1 MSHHKVQDSAASGN
15 KVYAVWEES
24 HDGANRIMF
33 AKSTNRGNTF
43 SKPANLTS
51 GIRVDS
57 ETPSIGAF
65 ENTVYIVWTDN
76 SPGNYDI
83 FFIKIQMVEI
93 PLVSP

>member
-1 MSHHKVQDSAASGN
+1 
-15 KVYAVWEES
+15 
-24 HDGANRIMF
+24 MF
-33 AKSTNRGNTF
+33 AKSTDRGNTF

-57 ETPSIGAF
+57 ETPSIGEF

-83 FFIKIQMVEI
+83 FFIKSTDGGNTFSK
-93 PLVSP
+93 PLNLSNDPGLSYLPRIVTAGKKCLRSMDR